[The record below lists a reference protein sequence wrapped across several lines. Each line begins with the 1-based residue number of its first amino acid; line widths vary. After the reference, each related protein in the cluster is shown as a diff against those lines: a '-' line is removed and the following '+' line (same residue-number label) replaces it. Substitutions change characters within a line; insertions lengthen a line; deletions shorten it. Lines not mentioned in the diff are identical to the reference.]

1 MRSPRQ
7 LHISRGSVQKMANI
21 PPDLKYTEEHEWL
34 RISDETSEV
43 GVTDFAQESLG
54 DVTYIEFP
62 TIGDVFNKSETFGVI
77 ESVKA
82 ASDLYMPVGGEIV
95 EINEEADTKPELV
108 NEQPYS
114 TWIVRIRM
122 TDPTEV
128 GSLLTD
134 KAYRE
139 LTGEQS

>member
-1 MRSPRQ
+1 M
-7 LHISRGSVQKMANI
+7 VNI

-62 TIGDVFNKSETFGVI
+62 TSGDVFNKSETFGVI

-82 ASDLYMPVGGEIV
+82 ATDLYMPVGGEIV
-95 EINEEADTKPELV
+95 EFNEEADAKPELV
-108 NEQPYS
+108 NEQPYG
-114 TWIVRIRM
+114 TWLVKIRI
-122 TDPTEV
+122 TDPAEV
-128 GSLLTD
+128 DSLLTD
-134 KAYRE
+134 EAYRE